1 MYYHY
6 TMDPSSHDSRNT
18 DGGKAPRSLSQDC
31 YDIHMRSRILVF
43 SLVVG
48 IGSLLLPYAAHAATI
63 PFFGPII
70 PPENPTCP
78 ANWMMLIVVINNI
91 IRFLITLAIVFVA
104 PLMIAY
110 AGFLFVVNPVNASGI
125 GQAKTILQNTIIGIV
140 LALSGYLIVG
150 ALMAVLYN
158 ANAPTGNGVLGAWD
172 EIINWN
178 TAPCLPQT
186 GTTPGVVTPSPGIV
200 TVPSGCPTCV
210 SLASAG
216 LTCKTASSCTLDQ
229 AVANKLVI
237 LKNNFSGTWTVTE
250 AFPPTVTHSN
260 PCHTNG
266 TCIDAG
272 FRGDTAYT
280 DANVAEFATDARSA
294 GLRPVFETVNCSLR
308 DQARARG
315 IAAYCVTDQDYGHI
329 TGNHFSVYAN

>member
-1 MYYHY
+1 
-6 TMDPSSHDSRNT
+6 
-18 DGGKAPRSLSQDC
+18 
-31 YDIHMRSRILVF
+31 MRSHILV
-43 SLVVG
+43 LALMVG
-48 IGSLLLPYAAHAATI
+48 IGSFALPYVAHAGI
-63 PFFGPII
+63 PFFGPIV
-70 PPENPTCP
+70 PNSSTC
-78 ANWMMLIVVINNI
+78 AAGWAMLITVINNLI
-91 IRFLITLAIVFVA
+91 SFLITIAIVFVA

-110 AGFLFVVNPVNASGI
+110 AGFLFVVNPVRPEGI

-140 LALSGYLIVG
+140 LALAGYLIVA

-158 ANAPTGNGVLGAWD
+158 PSEVGKTWS
-172 EIINWN
+172 EIIDWRGD
-178 TAPCLPQT
+178 PCLPQA

-229 AVANKLVI
+229 AVANKLVT

-280 DANVAEFATDARSA
+280 DANVAEFAADARSA

-308 DQARARG
+308 DQARSRG
-315 IAAYCVTDQDYGHI
+315 IAAYCVTDQGYGHI
-329 TGNHFSVYAN
+329 TGNHFSIYAN